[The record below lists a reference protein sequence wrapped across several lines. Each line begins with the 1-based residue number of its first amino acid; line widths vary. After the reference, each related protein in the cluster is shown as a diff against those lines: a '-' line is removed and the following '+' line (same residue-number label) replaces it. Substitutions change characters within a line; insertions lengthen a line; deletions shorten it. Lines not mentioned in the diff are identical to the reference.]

1 MILRHLLECSFH
13 IDKIHPTKAYW
24 PIKIKK
30 EKSLQVQILIISNE
44 TQNSLV
50 GNNNSCLISADYSDH
65 ISLTQ
70 EKNIIISIVKAN
82 FPTCKLFSN

>member
-1 MILRHLLECSFH
+1 M
-13 IDKIHPTKAYW
+13 
-24 PIKIKK
+24 
-30 EKSLQVQILIISNE
+30 LIISSE
-44 TQNSLV
+44 TQNSSV
-50 GNNNSCLISADYSDH
+50 GNNNSCFISVDYSDH